1 MRHHHSCDFTEE
13 ESGEEKSTKEII
25 KEVIGISATIA
36 LGIIVMFGFMLV
48 LPD

>member
-1 MRHHHSCDFTEE
+1 MRKRDLEPPKYKIGDCVIY
-13 ESGEEKSTKEII
+13 KKEII

-48 LPD
+48 FPD